1 MLSMYQL
8 GCILCRFCDY
18 FFSKEKF
25 FFQGGLFCVQG
36 VYVAGVVCYKCI
48 GCIIDKFKEKAE

>member
-1 MLSMYQL
+1 MYQL
-8 GCILCRFCDY
+8 GYILYRFCDY
-18 FFSKEKF
+18 FFFANLFK
-25 FFQGGLFCVQG
+25 GGLFCVQG